1 MVPTSDM
8 PARDT
13 ETSGSRRHRLVIAAV
28 VVAIV
33 VVGLVGVL
41 VSTAGH
47 DEPTREEV
55 IAQRGER
62 VMPFDLDA
70 TTHVFDPTTFGGVQR
85 VVADDPSDDD
95 QIALVRRHLR
105 HEMER
110 FRVGDF
116 GDPATIHGHDMPGLA
131 VLEARAEEL
140 EITLRALPDGAELT
154 YRSDDPEVVDALHDW
169 FAAQLADHGD
179 DAAAHDG

>member
-1 MVPTSDM
+1 M
-8 PARDT
+8 PARET
-13 ETSGSRRHRLVIAAV
+13 EGSRSRRRWFAVVAVVIAA
-28 VVAIV
+28 V

-41 VSTAGH
+41 VTSGH

-55 IAQRGER
+55 VAERGER

-70 TTHVFDPTTFGGVQR
+70 TTHVFDPTSFGGVQQ
-85 VVADDPSDDD
+85 VVADDPSDEG
-95 QIALVRRHLR
+95 QITLVRRHLR

-131 VLEARAEEL
+131 VLESSAEEL
-140 EITLRALPDGAELT
+140 EITLRVLPDGAELT
-154 YRSDDPEVVDALHDW
+154 YRSDAPSVVEALHDW

-179 DAAAHDG
+179 HAAAHDG